1 MRNLIIIT
9 FFAAFI
15 VFAVSCKGGSTNAAN
30 NPEMKNAEMH
40 MYYTCTMH
48 PQVHEKQAGKCPIC
62 GMELV
67 EKELADSDTT
77 QMHEHTDTM
86 QMN

>member
-1 MRNLIIIT
+1 MRNLIIVT

-15 VFAVSCKGGSTNAAN
+15 VFAASCKSGSTKVTNSS
-30 NPEMKNAEMH
+30 EMENAEMH

-48 PQVHEKQAGKCPIC
+48 PQIHEEQPGKCPIC

-67 EKELADSDTT
+67 EKEVADSDSSHIHK
-77 QMHEHTDTM
+77 QE
-86 QMN
+86 